1 MFCILTLTNFK
12 SMLKEQRERAKQ
24 AANDVVNVLVKYGLS
39 LKESEFTLD
48 LVKYMIS
55 LQSGDTKISLEEI
68 RAAVQ
73 RDDEKLMKVLKEP

>member
-1 MFCILTLTNFK
+1 
-12 SMLKEQRERAKQ
+12 MLKEQRERAKQ
-24 AANDVVNVLVKYGLS
+24 AANDVVNVLVKHGLS